1 MSKSNQ
7 NVSFNG
13 AGVTI
18 PFKKGEKIHTEISRK
33 YNESILKDI
42 LDLTQFKIIDQ
53 FLDSKSYFS
62 SYILE
67 KH

>member
-1 MSKSNQ
+1 MLVLMEQ
-7 NVSFNG
+7 EL
-13 AGVTI
+13 